1 MGRRSYSKGKSETME
16 ATKSLTIKGR
26 RQKDRGHAT
35 RRIGLKVL
43 EQTLDTKRLEHCIVA
58 NSIIIKPRD
67 IDLKHHL
74 N

>member
-1 MGRRSYSKGKSETME
+1 MGRRSYSKGKRATIE
-16 ATKSLTIKGR
+16 AAKLLESRDR
-26 RQKDRGHAT
+26 RQKDRGCAT

-43 EQTLDTKRLEHCIVA
+43 EQTPDTKGLEYCIAA